1 VTGERPPSYEEL
13 AALVVEQAKV
23 IEQLQGENGELRAA
37 NGRLESRVAELERSA
52 GQNSGNSGK
61 PPSRDTAAERQRQAA
76 ERRSKAAAA
85 GGKRTRGKQK
95 GAKGKTLELS
105 DTPDEVVHH
114 RPDRCEDC
122 GSALP
127 ESADRGYQRRQVVE
141 VPPVTPVVTEHRAHT
156 YRCRCGCETTA
167 PFPDEARAPA
177 SYGPRARAT
186 IAYLLGRQHVPN
198 RRVVEAMRD
207 LFGLEISI
215 GAVDSVYAEAGRR
228 LGGFVA
234 ALVVLLRTLPVLH
247 VDETSDRLETRNC
260 WMHVVTGSLYTLI
273 HASQTRGEAAID
285 EMGVLRGYRG
295 VIVHD
300 RLAMYWKLKRA
311 KHQACAAHLLRDLA
325 DVAVVARQAAWAAG
339 LAALLVEINNACHA
353 ARGRVAASVL
363 AALRRARRDGPRRQ
377 PRAEAPQA
385 RRRRAP
391 LLQPRD
397 RLFDPQDVDPPV
409 HERPRL
415 PDDQQRSGAGAQALQ
430 AASEGVRLL
439 PQPRWRRALRQRAQ
453 LPRHHPEERRPYPCG
468 AGSPQRLPHMLAWC
482 CGAQPGLRSRIR
494 PRLPRGRSSG

>member
-23 IEQLQGENGELRAA
+23 IEQLETA
-37 NGRLESRVAELERSA
+37 NARLESRVAELERIA

-114 RPDRCEDC
+114 RPDRCADC
-122 GSALP
+122 GSAFE
-127 ESADRGYQRRQVVE
+127 ESADRGYKRRQVVE
-141 VPPVTPVVTEHRAHT
+141 VPPVTPVVIEHRAHT
-156 YRCRCGCETTA
+156 YRCECGCETTA

-177 SYGPRARAT
+177 SYGPRARA
-186 IAYLLGRQHVPN
+186 IVAYLLGRQHVPN
-198 RRVVEAMRD
+198 RRVAEAMRD

-215 GAVDSVYAEAGRR
+215 GAVDSVYAEAGKR
-228 LGGFVA
+228 LRGFVA
-234 ALVVLLRTLPVLH
+234 ALVVLLRSLPVLH

-273 HASQTRGEAAID
+273 HASLTRGEAAID

-325 DVAVVARQAAWAAG
+325 EVAVVARQTAWAAG

-353 ARGRVAASVL
+353 ARDRGEDAL
-363 AALRRARRDGPRRQ
+363 PAALRRRFSRRYGELVKMGLAANPEPKHRKRDAVERRSYNLVTAFSTHKTSILRFMNDLGC
-377 PRAEAPQA
+377 PMTNNEAE
-385 RRRRAP
+385 
-391 LLQPRD
+391 
-397 RLFDPQDVDPPV
+397 
-409 HERPRL
+409 
-415 PDDQQRSGAGAQALQ
+415 
-430 AASEGVRLL
+430 
-439 PQPRWRRALRQRAQ
+439 RALRPSKLHRKVSGCFRSLAGA
-453 LPRHHPEERRPYPCG
+453 ERSANVRSYLDTTRKNGVPAIDALMRLF
-468 AGSPQRLPHMLAWC
+468 AGDPWMPPPPA
-482 CGAQPGLRSRIR
+482 
-494 PRLPRGRSSG
+494 